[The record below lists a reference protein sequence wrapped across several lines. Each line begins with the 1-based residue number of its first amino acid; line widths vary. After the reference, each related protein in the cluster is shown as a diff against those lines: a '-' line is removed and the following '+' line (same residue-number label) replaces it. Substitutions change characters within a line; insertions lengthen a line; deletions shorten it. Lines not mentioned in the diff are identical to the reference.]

1 MGDGVRYQR
10 VLLKISGEALGG
22 KAGFG
27 LEKETL
33 DYIAQEILAVHH
45 LGVQVC
51 AVVGGGNFIRGSAFS
66 MKGGIDRTV
75 ADHMGMMG
83 TIMNGLALQAALEA
97 AGLPTRVQSAL
108 TVSEVAEPFIRRRA
122 VRHMEKNRVVVF
134 AAGTGNPYFTTDT
147 AAVLRALET
156 DSQVVLKATK
166 VDGVYDKDPRKHTDA
181 VKYERLSF
189 DEAINKKLAVMD
201 QTAFAMCQENNLPV
215 VVLDLM
221 KPGGM
226 ARVVRGEPEG
236 TLVSNAQ

>member
-51 AVVGGGNFIRGSAFS
+51 VVVGGGNFIRGSAFS

-83 TIMNGLALQAALEA
+83 TIMNG
-97 AGLPTRVQSAL
+97 PDRKS
-108 TVSEVAEPFIRRRA
+108 
-122 VRHMEKNRVVVF
+122 VV
-134 AAGTGNPYFTTDT
+134 
-147 AAVLRALET
+147 
-156 DSQVVLKATK
+156 
-166 VDGVYDKDPRKHTDA
+166 
-181 VKYERLSF
+181 
-189 DEAINKKLAVMD
+189 
-201 QTAFAMCQENNLPV
+201 
-215 VVLDLM
+215 
-221 KPGGM
+221 
-226 ARVVRGEPEG
+226 
-236 TLVSNAQ
+236 